1 MFKNPILLIKTL
13 SGVLEDF
20 PILIILLVI
29 RQETGE
35 VFTTEEGKISF
46 WLAVISMFF
55 KASNYMYYS
64 LGISGGDY
72 IERKR
77 SRGAKCACAF
87 PPILIQFIITL
98 FFALHPTLWNSKDN
112 SNHKPDEGFN
122 QTYNQSL
129 NQTYNKA

>member
-1 MFKNPILLIKTL
+1 MLFIKIL

-20 PILIILLVI
+20 PILITLLVI

-35 VFTTEEGKISF
+35 VFNTEGKISF

-64 LGISGGDY
+64 VGISGGDY

-77 SRGAKCACAF
+77 SRGATCACAF